1 MTDRVF
7 SCAMRRRLGL
17 AINFEG
23 DLHGHHR
30 LASNLDSRLN
40 TRHTMMCC
48 AWRQVFIEAGGSI
61 PDRNVERMLRTTNVP
76 IKNLADQRR
85 LDLVVPGLNVYEG
98 LPLFCDATIVSPLT
112 GTGQARSGTSNRN
125 GRLLEYAEQDNNR
138 TYHEVISSGLGKLLC
153 LGCEVYG
160 RWSSDCIQLVP
171 LLVREFTRGLHFH
184 VWRGAALAFQRR

>member
-1 MTDRVF
+1 
-7 SCAMRRRLGL
+7 
-17 AINFEG
+17 
-23 DLHGHHR
+23 
-30 LASNLDSRLN
+30 
-40 TRHTMMCC
+40 
-48 AWRQVFIEAGGSI
+48 
-61 PDRNVERMLRTTNVP
+61 MLRITNVP
-76 IKNLADQRR
+76 IENLADQRR

-184 VWRGAALAFQRR
+184 VRRGAALAFQRRWFGILGVALQVSVAEMVLRDTGADLPITLLEPIVGLALFSSA